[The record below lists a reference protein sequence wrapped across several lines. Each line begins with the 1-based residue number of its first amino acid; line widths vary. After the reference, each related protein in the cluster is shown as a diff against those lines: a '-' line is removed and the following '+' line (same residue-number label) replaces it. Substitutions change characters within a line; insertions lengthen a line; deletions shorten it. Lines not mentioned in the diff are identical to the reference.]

1 MIVAGLPSWMAEPE
15 PAGGADAV
23 AMVVAAKRPLSEGV
37 IAIELGPLDG
47 AEAPAWEPGAHV
59 DLHLPDGMIRQYS
72 LCGDPADRGSLL
84 VAVLREEEGRGGSRH
99 LHDVTA
105 VGDRIQVGAPR
116 NNFALEPSPRYL
128 FIGGGIG
135 ITPLLPMIAAA
146 QRGGAEW
153 SLLYGGRSRA
163 SMAFLPEL
171 GEHERVTVVPED
183 ERGLLDLAGALAEV
197 APETL
202 IYCCGPEP
210 LLHAVEESSAHWGA
224 DALRVE
230 RFKARDDLPDGPG
243 TAFEVVLDRSGI
255 SLTVEPGQS
264 ILDAVAAAGVAVPSS
279 CQEGTCGTCE
289 TIVLEGEPEHRD
301 SVLTPADRA
310 RNDCMMICISRARSE
325 RLVLDL

>member
-1 MIVAGLPSWMAEPE
+1 MAGLPSWMVE
-15 PAGGADAV
+15 PAPAGTV
-23 AMVVAAKRPLSEGV
+23 EMQVAAKRQLSEGV
-37 IAIELGPLDG
+37 IALELTPVG
-47 AEAPAWEPGAHV
+47 AEDAPAWEPGAHV
-59 DLHLPDGMIRQYS
+59 DLHLPGEMIRQYS
-72 LCGDPADRGSLL
+72 LCGDPADRDSLL
-84 VAVLREEEGRGGSRH
+84 VAVLREEQGRGGSRH

-105 VGDRIQVGAPR
+105 VGDVLPVGGPR

-135 ITPLLPMIAAA
+135 ITPLVPMIAAA
-146 QRGGAEW
+146 RAAGAEW

-163 SMAFLPEL
+163 SMAFLDQLAGDPE
-171 GEHERVTVVPED
+171 VTLVPED
-183 ERGLLDLAGALAEV
+183 ELGMLDLAAALGEV
-197 APETL
+197 RAQTL

-210 LLHAVEESSAHWGA
+210 LLHAVEAACAHWGEE
-224 DALRVE
+224 ALRLE
-230 RFKARDDLPDGPG
+230 RFKARDDLPSDPG

-255 SLTVEPGQS
+255 SLTVQPGQS

-289 TIVLEGEPEHRD
+289 TEVLEGEPEHRD

>member
-1 MIVAGLPSWMAEPE
+1 MAEPE
-15 PAGGADAV
+15 PAAGPDTV
-23 AMVVAAKRPLSEGV
+23 EMRVAAKRPLSEGV
-37 IAIELGPLDG
+37 IALELTPLDG

-59 DLHLPDGMIRQYS
+59 DLHLPGGMIRQYS

-105 VGDRIQVGAPR
+105 VGDVLPVAGPR
-116 NNFALEPSPRYL
+116 NNFALDPSLRYL

-135 ITPLLPMIAAA
+135 ITPLVPMIAAA
-146 QRGGAEW
+146 RAGGAEW

-163 SMAFLPEL
+163 TMAFLPEL
-171 GEHERVTVVPED
+171 AGEEGVTIVPED
-183 ERGLLDLAGALAEV
+183 ELGLLDLASAMREAQ
-197 APETL
+197 PETL

-210 LLHAVEESSAHWGA
+210 LLHAVEEAAAHWGA
-224 DALRVE
+224 EALRLE
-230 RFKARDDLPDGPG
+230 RFKARDDLPGGPG

-264 ILDAVAAAGVAVPSS
+264 ILDAVAAAGVPVPSS

>member
-1 MIVAGLPSWMAEPE
+1 MADLPSWMVE
-15 PAGGADAV
+15 PAPADTIE
-23 AMVVAAKRPLSEGV
+23 MQVAAKRPLSEGV
-37 IAIELGPLDG
+37 IALELSPVGPED
-47 AEAPAWEPGAHV
+47 APAWEPGAHV
-59 DLHLPDGMIRQYS
+59 DLHLPDSMVRQYS
-72 LCGDPADRGSLL
+72 LCGDPGDRDTLV

-105 VGDRIQVGAPR
+105 VGDVLAVGGPR
-116 NNFALEPSPRYL
+116 NNFALEPSPNYL

-135 ITPLLPMIAAA
+135 ITPLVPMIAAA
-146 QRGGAEW
+146 QAAGAEW
-153 SLLYGGRSRA
+153 SLLYGGRSRG
-163 SMAFLPEL
+163 SMAFLEQLAGDPN
-171 GEHERVTVVPED
+171 VTLVPED
-183 ERGLLDLAGALAEV
+183 EHGLLDLAAALGEVRAE
-197 APETL
+197 TQ
-202 IYCCGPEP
+202 IYSCGPEP
-210 LLHAVEESSAHWGA
+210 LLHAVEAACAHW
-224 DALRVE
+224 DPEALHLE

-243 TAFEVVLDRSGI
+243 SAFEVVLDRSGI

-289 TIVLEGEPEHRD
+289 TDVLEGEPEHRD

>member
-1 MIVAGLPSWMAEPE
+1 MAGLPSWMVD
-15 PAGGADAV
+15 PAPAPGGETIE
-23 AMVVAAKRPLSEGV
+23 MRVAAKRQLSEGV
-37 IAIELGPLDG
+37 VALELVPPEGED
-47 AEAPAWEPGAHV
+47 APVWEPGAHV
-59 DLHLPDGMIRQYS
+59 DLHLPKGMARQYS
-72 LCGDPADRGSLL
+72 LCGDPADRDALL

-105 VGDRIQVGAPR
+105 VGDLLPVGGPR

-135 ITPLLPMIAAA
+135 ITPLVPMIAAA
-146 QRGGAEW
+146 RASGSEW
-153 SLLYGGRSRA
+153 SLLYGGRTRG
-163 SMAFLPEL
+163 SMAFLDEL
-171 GEHERVTVVPED
+171 SADPRVTVVPED
-183 ERGLLDLAGALAEV
+183 ERGMLDLAGALAEV
-197 APETL
+197 LPETL

-210 LLHAVEESSAHWGA
+210 LLHAVEETSAHWGA
-224 DALRVE
+224 EALRLE
-230 RFKARDDLPDGPG
+230 RFKARDDLPTDPG
-243 TAFEVVLDRSGI
+243 TAFEVVLDRSGL
-255 SLTVEPGQS
+255 SLTVQPGQS

-289 TIVLEGEPEHRD
+289 TLVLEGEPEHRD

>member
-1 MIVAGLPSWMAEPE
+1 MAGLPSWMAEPE
-15 PAGGADAV
+15 PAADATV
-23 AMVVAAKRPLSEGV
+23 EMRVAAKRQLSQGV
-37 IAIELGPLDG
+37 IALELGPPAGED
-47 AEAPAWEPGAHV
+47 APAWEPGAHV
-59 DLHLPDGMIRQYS
+59 DLHLPGGMIRQYS
-72 LCGDPADRGSLL
+72 LCGDPTDPDSLQ

-105 VGDRIQVGAPR
+105 VGDVLAVGGPR
-116 NNFALEPSPRYL
+116 NNFALDPSPNYL

-135 ITPLLPMIAAA
+135 ITPLVPMIAAA
-146 QRGGAEW
+146 RASGAEW
-153 SLLYGGRSRA
+153 SLLYGGRSRS
-163 SMAFLPEL
+163 SMAFLDEL
-171 GEHERVTVVPED
+171 AEDPRVTIVPED
-183 ERGLLDLAGALAEV
+183 ERGMLDLAGALGEV
-197 APETL
+197 RPETL
-202 IYCCGPEP
+202 IYSCGPEP
-210 LLHAVEESSAHWGA
+210 LLHAVEEACAHWGES
-224 DALRVE
+224 ALRLE
-230 RFKARDDLPDGPG
+230 RFKARHDLPDGPG

-289 TIVLEGEPEHRD
+289 TDVLEGEPEHRD